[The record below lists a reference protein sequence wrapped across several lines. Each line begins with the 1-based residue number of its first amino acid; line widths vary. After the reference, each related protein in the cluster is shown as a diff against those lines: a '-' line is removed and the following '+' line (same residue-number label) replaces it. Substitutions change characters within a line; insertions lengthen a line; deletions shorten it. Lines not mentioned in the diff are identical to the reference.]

1 MTCLSVKKSLLLTLL
16 TLTLLSANESPAKK
30 LANEKDPDAGKVVV
44 YRDEY
49 GVPHIYAPTIEGG
62 LYAMGYA
69 QAEDRLEEL
78 LKNYL
83 RATGE
88 MASVFG
94 PSEFISDLQSRVWPH
109 YEIARKN
116 FGRIRTDVRRHMA
129 AFVQGINDFMSTHR
143 SQVPEWWGDR
153 KVDVYMVVAHSRQ
166 FMWGWPVG
174 QALIELRKA
183 GMTPNFAGDMRS
195 SNEMAVAPS
204 RTTVGAPILIIDP
217 HLSWWGAQR
226 FWEFRI
232 HAGELHG
239 SGFTLP
245 GSPYVGLGHND
256 SVAWAMTTGGPDTA
270 DIYILELNPANPRQY
285 KYDGSW
291 RTLAAR
297 RISITVK
304 GESKPRELTLYESHH
319 GPIVAQRGNRA
330 YAAKL
335 AYADEVQFGEEFYYF
350 NIARD
355 VTEFRKGLDLNQI
368 MPQNVMIADTSGNI
382 YYQRAG
388 RVPIRPAGYD
398 FSSPVD
404 GSTSRTEW
412 LGIHPARD
420 LISIEN
426 PPQGYMQ
433 NCNVAPDVMMV
444 DSPLTP
450 DKSKGYI
457 FNEAAGHTSQRAA
470 RAVDLLRADSAVS
483 PEKAVAIALDVYCYQ
498 FDRWTSALRQAD
510 ERFGADYRNDSDYQ
524 TGLREILGWNGNSGS
539 DSHGALKFYYWRQ
552 SLRTAMGAGYR
563 DLVDGLSDY
572 MAALAKP
579 RSETRPL
586 SDVDLKG
593 LVSGLSAAMRT
604 MRANHNTLD
613 VAYGDVFR
621 VGRGDKSWPVAGGSL
636 VREGMATIR
645 AIGFEEP
652 RSDHTRWGTSGQT
665 STQVVVLTKPVQS
678 WTQPPIGQ
686 SDHPDSPFY
695 RDQAEK
701 LFSQRKMKPTW
712 YQKGD
717 LLKHAVSRT
726 VLNFTLQLSANQARA
741 APLISR

>member
-1 MTCLSVKKSLLLTLL
+1 MLALMFLNV
-16 TLTLLSANESPAKK
+16 NGSPAKG
-30 LANEKDPDAGKVVV
+30 AAIREDSDAGKVVV

-94 PSEFISDLQSRVWPH
+94 ASELISDLQSHVWPH
-109 YEIARKN
+109 YEVARRN
-116 FGRIRTDVRRHMA
+116 FTRIRSDVRRHMA
-129 AFVQGINDFMSTHR
+129 AFVQGINDYMGNHR
-143 SQVPEWWGDR
+143 EQVPTWWGER

-166 FMWGWPVG
+166 FMWGWPMG
-174 QALIELRKA
+174 QALTELRKA
-183 GMTPNFAGDMRS
+183 GVTPNFTADLRS
-195 SNEMAVAPS
+195 SNEMAIAPV
-204 RTTVGAPILIIDP
+204 RTTVKAPILIIDP

-232 HAGELHG
+232 HAGTLHG

-256 SVAWAMTTGGPDTA
+256 NVAWAMTTGGPDTA
-270 DIYILELNPANPRQY
+270 DIYVLELNPNNPLQY

-291 RTLAAR
+291 RTLTPR
-297 RISITVK
+297 KISIKVK
-304 GESKPRELTLYESHH
+304 GESRPREWTLYESHY
-319 GPIVAQRGNRA
+319 GPVIAKRENRA

-335 AYADEVQFGEEFYYF
+335 AYAEEVQFGEAFYYF
-350 NIARD
+350 NMARNVAD
-355 VTEFRKGLDLNQI
+355 FRKGLDLNQT
-368 MPQNVMIADTSGNI
+368 MPQNIMVADTSGNI

-404 GSTSRTEW
+404 GSTSKSEW

-433 NCNVAPDVMMV
+433 NCNIPPDVMMV
-444 DSPLTP
+444 GSPLTP
-450 DKSKGYI
+450 DKNRSYL
-457 FNEAAGHTSQRAA
+457 FNEPAGHTNQRAA
-470 RAVDLLRADSAVS
+470 RAVDLLQADSAVS
-483 PEKAVAIALDVYCYQ
+483 PEKAIAIALDVYCYQ
-498 FDRWTSALRQAD
+498 FDRWTAALKQAD
-510 ERFGADYRNDSDYQ
+510 ERYGTVYRDDADYQ
-524 TGLREILGWNGNSGS
+524 AGLRDILAWNGYSSS
-539 DSHGALKFYYWRQ
+539 DSRGALKFYYWRGQ
-552 SLRTAMGAGYR
+552 LRTAMGAAYSGLE
-563 DLVDGLSDY
+563 DDLSDF
-572 MAALAKP
+572 MAALG
-579 RSETRPL
+579 RSRKETRPL
-586 SDVDLKG
+586 SESDLRS
-593 LVSGLSAAMRT
+593 LLSGLSGAMST
-604 MRANHNTLD
+604 MRAYHRALD

-621 VGRGDKSWPVAGGSL
+621 VGRGDLSWPVSGGSL
-636 VREGMATIR
+636 VHEGMATIR
-645 AIGFEEP
+645 AIGFEQP
-652 RSDHTRWGTSGQT
+652 RADHTRWGTSGQT
-665 STQVVVLTKPVQS
+665 STQVVVLTRPVQS

-701 LFSQRKMKPTW
+701 LFSKGRMKPAC
-712 YQKGD
+712 YQKSD
-717 LLKHAVSRT
+717 LLKHVTSRT
-726 VLNFTLQLSANQARA
+726 VLDVTLQQTGK
-741 APLISR
+741 